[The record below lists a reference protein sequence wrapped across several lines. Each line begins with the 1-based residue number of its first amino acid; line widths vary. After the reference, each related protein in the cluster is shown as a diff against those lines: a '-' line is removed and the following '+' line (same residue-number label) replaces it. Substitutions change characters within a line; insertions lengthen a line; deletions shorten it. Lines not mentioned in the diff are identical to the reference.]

1 MYKEH
6 WENIYSTKTMTEV
19 SWFQKIPETSL
30 ELIKRVAKNKDIS
43 IIDVGGGDGFLV
55 DELIQLGYNN
65 ITVLDI
71 SENAINKA
79 KQRLGEVAK
88 NIKWIISDIIEFN
101 PSDKYDIWHDRAV
114 FHFLTEDSDIEKYKS
129 LVHLNVKK
137 NGHFILATFADTGPD
152 KCSGL
157 FVSKYSEKEHAVKFK
172 DYFRPLDS
180 FKYEHL
186 TPFGTIQNFTCSVFN
201 KNGTSLFCD

>member
-1 MYKEH
+1 MHKEH
-6 WENIYSTKTMTEV
+6 WENIYSTKGITEV
-19 SWFQKIPETSL
+19 SWYQKVPKTSL
-30 ELIKRVAKNKDIS
+30 ELIKRAAKNKDAS

-79 KQRLGEVAK
+79 KQRLGDIAK
-88 NIKWIISDIIEFN
+88 NVKWIISDITEFN
-101 PSDKYDIWHDRAV
+101 STKKYDVWHDRAV
-114 FHFLTEDSDIEKYKS
+114 FHFLTENSDIEKYKN
-129 LVHLNVKK
+129 LVNVNVKN

-157 FVSKYSEKEHAVKFK
+157 FVSKYSNKEQAVKFK
-172 DYFRPLDS
+172 DCFTPLDS
-180 FKYEHL
+180 FNYEHS
-186 TPFGTIQNFTCSVFN
+186 TPFGTTQNFTFSMFN
-201 KNGTSLFCD
+201 KNNN